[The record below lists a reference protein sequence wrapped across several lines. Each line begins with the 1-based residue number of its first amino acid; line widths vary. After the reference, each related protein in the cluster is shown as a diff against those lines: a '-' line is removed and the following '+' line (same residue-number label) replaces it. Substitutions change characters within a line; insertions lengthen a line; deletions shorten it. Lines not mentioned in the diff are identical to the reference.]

1 MQPFAAVVA
10 VIVFLAGAG
19 TYVAQAAY
27 APPTAMWR
35 ISIPNGILRVVEVCM
50 LIAGVAMLAIGLWV
64 KGSAGAVTSGASGI
78 LIGCWFV
85 TRRAR
90 RRHQRR
96 EEQRRWP

>member
-1 MQPFAAVVA
+1 MHPFVVVVA

-19 TYVAQAAY
+19 TYLAQAAY
-27 APPTAMWR
+27 TPATATWR

-50 LIAGVAMLAIGLWV
+50 LIAGIATLAIGPWV
-64 KGSAGAVTSGASGI
+64 KGTAGAVTSGASAI
-78 LIGCWFV
+78 LIACWFV
-85 TRRAR
+85 TMRAR

>member
-1 MQPFAAVVA
+1 MHPFVAVVA

-19 TYVAQAAY
+19 TWVAQAAY
-27 APPTAMWR
+27 ALPADTWR
-35 ISIPNGILRVVEVCM
+35 ISIPNGILRAVEVCM
-50 LIAGVAMLAIGLWV
+50 LIAGVAMLTIGPWV
-64 KGSAGAVTSGASGI
+64 NGTAGAVTSGASGI
-78 LIGCWFV
+78 LIACWFV

>member
-1 MQPFAAVVA
+1 MNPLVAVVE

-27 APPTAMWR
+27 APLTATWR
-35 ISIPNGILRVVEVCM
+35 ISIPHGILRVVEVCM
-50 LIAGVAMLAIGLWV
+50 LIAGVATLAVSPWA
-64 KGSAGAVTSGASGI
+64 KGTAGAVTSGASAI
-78 LIGCWFV
+78 LIACWFV

-90 RRHQRR
+90 RRHQQR